1 MATKDHAA
9 DKEIVLFCENLRS
22 LVALFLDQFI
32 TEEWS
37 AKAEDCTLFL
47 LPNQAQIQPDPNHPI
62 VTMNLK
68 NIIILKCLKKE
79 KHDTSTESETFLVM
93 LVLSQMEL

>member
-37 AKAEDCTLFL
+37 AKAEDCTFFL
-47 LPNQAQIQPDPNHPI
+47 LPNQSPD
-62 VTMNLK
+62 
-68 NIIILKCLKKE
+68 
-79 KHDTSTESETFLVM
+79 ST
-93 LVLSQMEL
+93 